1 MRKYTHTPNDNWY
14 WAQAGGNDIEEMLE
28 LSLTHFKEEFE
39 NIIFSSNPNRFRY
52 HLHKAILD
60 QIFEL
65 DIELLSVARDKICNT
80 LIAWHWSSKDDT
92 PWCGDAM
99 LCARI
104 AHVDQTLSPKA
115 RTFIIGQ
122 QIEQWIAFATLHNMP
137 IICSSSIRPIQGG
150 FLKLHENYGF
160 IVRGSYAY
168 KRITL

>member
-1 MRKYTHTPNDNWY
+1 MDQLYGLDTH
-14 WAQAGGNDIEEMLE
+14 ML
-28 LSLTHFKEEFE
+28 
-39 NIIFSSNPNRFRY
+39 
-52 HLHKAILD
+52 A
-60 QIFEL
+60 
-65 DIELLSVARDKICNT
+65 VARNKVSNK
-80 LIAWHWSSKDDT
+80 LVAWHWASKDFA
-92 PWCGDAM
+92 PWSDDIM

-104 AHVDQTLSPKA
+104 AHVDQTLSPKD